1 MTAEFHDSPSWM
13 LFQRTQTQWPDWKT
27 GLDLQPGLD
36 IKSIWS
42 EYGVSAN
49 IDREHSLSLKHA
61 LRPKHN
67 LINLLLKGL
76 DPITTTI
83 SATLKRN
90 TLMRSISNNVCISKI
105 LIAAAWLLQ
114 SYKSFF
120 FFFFSFS
127 FYSCT
132 CGIWNFLGQ
141 GFNPSCSNM
150 GSVPYLRCSFR
161 QRQTLNPLSEA
172 RDQTLILTET
182 TQVLNP
188 LSHTAGAPY
197 KTNCKYVSEEI
208 WEDSH

>member
-120 FFFFSFS
+120 FFFFPFL
-127 FYSCT
+127 FIAAPAAY
-132 CGIWNFLGQ
+132 GISW
-141 GFNPSCSNM
+141 
-150 GSVPYLRCSFR
+150 
-161 QRQTLNPLSEA
+161 A
-172 RDQTLILTET
+172 RDLIPAVATWDLCHTYAAASGNARHLT
-182 TQVLNP
+182 
-188 LSHTAGAPY
+188 H
-197 KTNCKYVSEEI
+197 
-208 WEDSH
+208 